1 MAPTSERGAAGG
13 APVRR
18 PLPVVLVGVLASWL
32 AACAT
37 ATPRPAAPRTTAAG
51 AATAAGPSGAGAP
64 ASSARPGGRRVLF
77 GEGRASYYAN
87 MFNGRRT
94 ASGERY
100 DPERLTAAHKTLPFG
115 TWVRV
120 TRTDGRWVEVK
131 INDRC
136 GCGGGH
142 VIDLSR
148 AAARKLDMIH
158 SGTAAV
164 RLEIVHQ

>member
-1 MAPTSERGAAGG
+1 MPPTSDSGGCGRGG
-13 APVRR
+13 APRR
-18 PLPVVLVGVLASWL
+18 TRLVVLTAALALTL

-37 ATPRPAAPRTTAAG
+37 SGPPARPAGALAP
-51 AATAAGPSGAGAP
+51 AATIRAPDRAPSD
-64 ASSARPGGRRVLF
+64 GRRTLI
-77 GEGRASYYAN
+77 GEGRASYYSN
-87 MFNGRRT
+87 VFNGRRT

-100 DPERLTAAHKTLPFG
+100 DPERLTAAHKTLPLG

-120 TRTDGRWVEVK
+120 TRRDGRWVEVK
-131 INDRC
+131 VNDRC

-142 VIDLSR
+142 IIDLSR

-164 RLEIVHQ
+164 RLEIVEKK

>member
-1 MAPTSERGAAGG
+1 MTPTSETAGPGAIRG
-13 APVRR
+13 R
-18 PLPVVLVGVLASWL
+18 PPRVVLTGALALTL

-37 ATPRPAAPRTTAAG
+37 AGPTTTLPPATITAPLD
-51 AATAAGPSGAGAP
+51 GAP
-64 ASSARPGGRRVLF
+64 ARPGGARPEGRRTLI
-77 GEGRASYYAN
+77 GEGRASYYSN
-87 MFNGRRT
+87 IFNGRRT

-100 DPERLTAAHKTLPFG
+100 DPERLTAAHKSLPLG

-120 TRTDGRWVEVK
+120 TRRDGRWVEVK
-131 INDRC
+131 VNDRC

-142 VIDLSR
+142 IIDLSR

-164 RLEIVHQ
+164 RLEIVQR

>member
-1 MAPTSERGAAGG
+1 MDPTSEIVGRGAGSRR
-13 APVRR
+13 AP
-18 PLPVVLVGVLASWL
+18 PVALGVALVVCL

-37 ATPRPAAPRTTAAG
+37 SGPPGP
-51 AATAAGPSGAGAP
+51 ATAHPSATAPGSLEPAP
-64 ASSARPGGRRVLF
+64 ARHGRLI
-77 GEGRASYYAN
+77 GEGRASYYSN
-87 MFNGRRT
+87 IFNGRRT

-100 DPERLTAAHKTLPFG
+100 DPERLTAAHKTLPLG

-120 TRTDGRWVEVK
+120 TRRDGRWVEVRV
-131 INDRC
+131 NDRC

-142 VIDLSR
+142 IIDLSR

-164 RLEIVHQ
+164 RLETVER

>member
-1 MAPTSERGAAGG
+1 MAPTSDSYSRGRGPPRPPLVALVAA
-13 APVRR
+13 
-18 PLPVVLVGVLASWL
+18 LAL

-37 ATPRPAAPRTTAAG
+37 ATSPTGPGAGRPTASALPAAASAPPVAG
-51 AATAAGPSGAGAP
+51 LRS
-64 ASSARPGGRRVLF
+64 GGRRTLV
-77 GEGRASYYAN
+77 GEGRASYYSN
-87 MFNGRRT
+87 IFNGRRT

-100 DPERLTAAHKTLPFG
+100 DPERLTAAHKSLPLG

-120 TRTDGRWVEVK
+120 TRKDGRWVEVK
-131 INDRC
+131 VNDRC

-142 VIDLSR
+142 IIDLSR

-164 RLEIVHQ
+164 RLEILEQ

>member
-1 MAPTSERGAAGG
+1 MAPKVTATSDSHARGRG
-13 APVRR
+13 PPR
-18 PLPVVLVGVLASWL
+18 PPLVVLLAALAL

-37 ATPRPAAPRTTAAG
+37 TASPTAPGAGRPG
-51 AATAAGPSGAGAP
+51 AASPPGDGPGSGP
-64 ASSARPGGRRVLF
+64 RSGGRRTLV
-77 GEGRASYYAN
+77 GEGRASYYSN
-87 MFNGRRT
+87 IFNGRRT

-100 DPERLTAAHKTLPFG
+100 DPERLTAAHKSLPLG

-131 INDRC
+131 VNDRC

-142 VIDLSR
+142 IIDLSR

-164 RLEIVHQ
+164 RVEIVER